1 MLVAAAPTCFPAHP
15 MTVEGNKCALIDGGV
30 VTNNPTACAI
40 AEALRKDA
48 CVERELPSVVGG
60 ASAPC
65 FWLLLAYCKK
75 ARG

>member
-30 VTNNPTACAI
+30 VANNPTACAI

-48 CVERELPSVVGG
+48 CVDNSHDLVVLSVGTGECNRPIELK
-60 ASAPC
+60 SAQE
-65 FWLLLAYCKK
+65 
-75 ARG
+75 